1 MIEPATLREY
11 ARYPSSAYVPI
22 HQDTLLKI
30 AAQIEAARRTAFE
43 EAAQICEA
51 QVQIFL
57 SNRFAINQPVG
68 SMRERFGASSCARA
82 IRAAAGLPDP
92 YAEP

>member
-1 MIEPATLREY
+1 MIESDALVKLHAET
-11 ARYPSSAYVPI
+11 
-22 HQDTLLKI
+22 
-30 AAQIEAARRTAFE
+30 RRAAFE

-51 QVQIFL
+51 QIEIFM
-57 SNRFAINQPVG
+57 SNRFAVNQPVS

-92 YAEP
+92 YADQST